1 VPVTVKSKS
10 KVFISTVLP
19 SSCVLCKGSV
29 SHHNNC
35 LCNLCIANLPWLLNK
50 CPRCSIPFAPNKL
63 CPDCQKTPPVFR
75 RCISA
80 VEYKIGAVD
89 KLIMNIKRNPFCPEI
104 EELSRLLAHTIEQA
118 YQGTCIPSII
128 IPVPLHWRKLM
139 SRGFNQSSSIAR
151 IVASHFSHT
160 KVHENL
166 FIRPK
171 HSSPQHLK
179 TKKQRML
186 DMRNV
191 FTMHIGHN
199 KVQGDAQLTFSGKSV
214 AIVDDV
220 VTTGATVNALART
233 LLNSGA
239 KYVDI
244 WSIARTG
251 WHNAS

>member
-1 VPVTVKSKS
+1 MPVTVKSKS

-19 SSCVLCKGSV
+19 GSCVLCKGSV

>member
-1 VPVTVKSKS
+1 
-10 KVFISTVLP
+10 
-19 SSCVLCKGSV
+19 
-29 SHHNNC
+29 
-35 LCNLCIANLPWLLNK
+35 
-50 CPRCSIPFAPNKL
+50 
-63 CPDCQKTPPVFR
+63 
-75 RCISA
+75 
-80 VEYKIGAVD
+80 
-89 KLIMNIKRNPFCPEI
+89 MNIKRNPFCPEI

-118 YQGTCIPSII
+118 YQGTCIPGII

-186 DMRNV
+186 DMCNV
-191 FTMHIGHN
+191 FTMYIGHN

>member
-1 VPVTVKSKS
+1 MPVTVKSKS

-19 SSCVLCKGSV
+19 GSCVLCKGSV

-239 KYVDI
+239 KHVDI
-244 WSIARTG
+244 RSIARTG

>member
-1 VPVTVKSKS
+1 MPVTVKSKS

-19 SSCVLCKGSV
+19 GSCVLCKGSV

-179 TKKQRML
+179 TKKQKML

>member
-1 VPVTVKSKS
+1 MPVTVKSKS

-19 SSCVLCKGSV
+19 GSCVLCKGSV

-220 VTTGATVNALART
+220 VTNGATVNALART

>member
-1 VPVTVKSKS
+1 
-10 KVFISTVLP
+10 
-19 SSCVLCKGSV
+19 
-29 SHHNNC
+29 
-35 LCNLCIANLPWLLNK
+35 
-50 CPRCSIPFAPNKL
+50 
-63 CPDCQKTPPVFR
+63 
-75 RCISA
+75 
-80 VEYKIGAVD
+80 
-89 KLIMNIKRNPFCPEI
+89 MNIKRNPFCPEI

-171 HSSPQHLK
+171 HSSPQQLK

>member
-1 VPVTVKSKS
+1 MPVTVKSKS

-19 SSCVLCKGSV
+19 GSCVLCKGSV

-118 YQGTCIPSII
+118 YQGTCIPGII

>member
-1 VPVTVKSKS
+1 MPVTVKSKS

>member
-1 VPVTVKSKS
+1 VSEAMKSNS
-10 KVFISTVLP
+10 KVIISTVLP
-19 SSCVLCKGSV
+19 GSCVLCKGSIG
-29 SHHNNC
+29 HHNNC

-50 CPRCSIPFAPNKL
+50 CPRCSIPYAPDKL
-63 CPDCQKTPPVFR
+63 CPDCQKTPPLFR

-80 VEYKIGAVD
+80 IEYKIGSVD
-89 KLIMNIKRNPFCPEI
+89 KLIMNIKKNPFCPEVQ
-104 EELSRLLAHTIEQA
+104 ELSRLLAHTIEQA
-118 YQGTCIPSII
+118 YQDTCIPSII

-151 IVASHFSHT
+151 TVATQFSHT
-160 KVHENL
+160 KVYENL
-166 FIRPK
+166 FIRRK

-179 TKKQRML
+179 TKKQRIL
-186 DMRNV
+186 DMRDI
-191 FTMHIGHN
+191 FTMRIQHN
-199 KVQGDAQLTFSGKSV
+199 KVRRGAQPAFRGKCV

-220 VTTGATVNALART
+220 VTTGATANALART

-239 KYVDI
+239 KHVDI

>member
-1 VPVTVKSKS
+1 MPVTVKSKS

-19 SSCVLCKGSV
+19 GSCVLCKGSV

-80 VEYKIGAVD
+80 IEYKIGAVD

-220 VTTGATVNALART
+220 VTTGATANALART

>member
-19 SSCVLCKGSV
+19 GSCVLCKGSV

>member
-1 VPVTVKSKS
+1 MPVTVKSKS

-19 SSCVLCKGSV
+19 GSCVLCKGSV
-29 SHHNNC
+29 SYHNHC